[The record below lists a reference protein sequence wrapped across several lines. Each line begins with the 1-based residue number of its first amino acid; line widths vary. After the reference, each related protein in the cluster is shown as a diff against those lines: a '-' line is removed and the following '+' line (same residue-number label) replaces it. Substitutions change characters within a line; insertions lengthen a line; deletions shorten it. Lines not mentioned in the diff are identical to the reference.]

1 MLNPGSMGQLELS
14 LVRTFVGLMSR
25 DICIGGGASARIAL
39 PKCQDKLLDLYIERA
54 AEMEER
60 TPYYGVVWP
69 SAVGLA
75 RAVGAHVRDGDRVL
89 ELGCGLGLGGIA
101 SALTAN
107 PSQVLLTDYDPAA
120 VRLARMSA
128 KLSRVSHVVRSAPI
142 DWNYRPSWASHGLSA
157 ASFDVAIAADVIY
170 EPEACAPVAAVLA
183 HALRPGGRFLLADS
197 EPRLHRARL
206 RSELCGDGRF
216 IPLQSESRVVE
227 VVSSDHGSANANGPS
242 RVVLQSYERTEA
254 V

>member
-142 DWNYRPSWASHGLSA
+142 DWNYRPSWASLANTPLLTQSYTA
-157 ASFDVAIAADVIY
+157 TSR
-170 EPEACAPVAAVLA
+170 PCAGHRDPILG
-183 HALRPGGRFLLADS
+183 ALRPLPLLTHS
-197 EPRLHRARL
+197 GWLP
-206 RSELCGDGRF
+206 
-216 IPLQSESRVVE
+216 
-227 VVSSDHGSANANGPS
+227 PS
-242 RVVLQSYERTEA
+242 RAALHDPPCL
-254 V
+254 